1 MNTQTL
7 RKSAKRLGLALVM
20 FFSLVL
26 LGGISAQAQS
36 PLPPSENPIPPPSSL
51 PPVQIRTIPIE
62 TQNNIRLDAQDQ
74 RDVNVRND
82 NRYDT
87 NDSIRY
93 RSAVQYGHKDGMSQ
107 GRNDARRNRA
117 SNCEGSRHYQSARR
131 GYNSRHGSYPAYQGA
146 YRGGF
151 TRGYNEAFGNDANR
165 RNRRP
170 N

>member
-1 MNTQTL
+1 MNTQIL
-7 RKSAKRLGLALVM
+7 RNSAKRLGLALAM
-20 FFSLVL
+20 LFSLVL
-26 LGGISAQAQS
+26 LGGISAQAQDRGR
-36 PLPPSENPIPPPSSL
+36 EN
-51 PPVQIRTIPIE
+51 RDR
-62 TQNNIRLDAQDQ
+62 NND
-74 RDVNVRND
+74 
-82 NRYDT
+82 RYDT
-87 NDSIRY
+87 NDSITY
-93 RSAVQYGHKDGMSQ
+93 RSAVQYGHRDGMSQ

-151 TRGYNEAFGNDANR
+151 TRGYNEAFSNDAYR